1 MVRKRKYEDECRMAL
16 EIASGDAGYQ
26 ACNVA
31 IAQAILGS
39 PEHGIVLSRDGQGN
53 LCKLVYRNEFGPTC
67 SLDDIFE
74 RMTLT
79 DWRRVAEC
87 AVAQARYGQPLRKIG
102 RLRVTVTRVPEEDTD
117 ITSRVELSF
126 YVNRWTYEAL
136 LKADLA
142 KQARED
148 N

>member
-1 MVRKRKYEDECRMAL
+1 MVRKRKYEDECRMAQ

-39 PEHGIVLSRDGQGN
+39 PEHEIVLSRDGQGN

-67 SLDDIFE
+67 ALDDIFE

-87 AVAQARYGQPLRKIG
+87 VAAQARYGQPLRKIG

-126 YVNRWTYEAL
+126 YVDRWTYEAL
-136 LKADLA
+136 RKADLA

>member
-1 MVRKRKYEDECRMAL
+1 MVRKKEYENECRMAR

-39 PEHGIVLSRDGQGN
+39 PEHGIVLSQDGRGN
-53 LCKLVYRNEFGPTC
+53 LCKLIYRNEFGPTC
-67 SLDDIFE
+67 ALDDIFE
-74 RMTLT
+74 RMTLI

-87 AVAQARYGQPLRKIG
+87 TVAQARYGQPLRKVG

-117 ITSRVELSF
+117 IISRVELSF
-126 YVNRWTYEAL
+126 YVDRWAYAAL
-136 LKADLA
+136 LKANLA
-142 KQARED
+142 KQVRED